1 MQNSKKV
8 AFLFPGQGSQ
18 FVGMGKSFFDE
29 SEVAKEMIENASDRV
44 GFDFKTLL
52 FKENDNLEKT
62 EFTQP
67 AILLVSS
74 IAHKLFEDEM
84 MIRSSF
90 ALGHSLGEFSALV
103 SVGALDYLDGVEL
116 VHQRG
121 KLMAE
126 NCKNFEAGMMA
137 LIGLD
142 DKTTE
147 EICKTARDD
156 GKQVWAANY
165 NADGQIVI
173 AGVKSDLAS
182 LESVFKSAGAKR
194 AILLNMSVA
203 SHCPLLSEASDALKP
218 YLEKFLKDEFISAV
232 VSNVTSD
239 IYQSKKDAISLL
251 SKQLIMPVLYKQSIK
266 KIDDEIDMF
275 IEFGGNVLK
284 GINRRVT
291 KKPTYC
297 ITDMQSLLN
306 ISCELQDTQG

>member
-1 MQNSKKV
+1 MQNTKKI

-18 FVGMGKSFFDE
+18 SIGMGKSFFQE
-29 SEVAKEMIENASDRV
+29 SQIAKEMIENASDRIGV
-44 GFDFKTLL
+44 DFKTLL
-52 FKENDNLEKT
+52 FEENDNLEKT

-74 IAHKLFEDEM
+74 IAHKIFEDEM
-84 MIRSSF
+84 MVRSSF

-142 DKTTE
+142 DEKTE
-147 EICKTARDD
+147 EICEAAREN
-156 GKQVWAANY
+156 GKQVWPANY

-173 AGVKSDLAS
+173 AGIKSDLAS
-182 LESVFKSAGAKR
+182 LEGVFKSAGAKR

-218 YLEKFLKDEFISAV
+218 YLEKFLKDEFISPV
-232 VSNVTSD
+232 ISNVTSEA
-239 IYQSKKDAISLL
+239 YESKEDAISLL
-251 SKQLIMPVLYKQSIK
+251 SKQLVMPVLYKQSIR
-266 KIDDEIDMF
+266 KIDNDIDMF

-297 ITDMQSLLN
+297 ITDMQTLSN
-306 ISCELQDTQG
+306 VCQEL

>member
-1 MQNSKKV
+1 MQNSKKI

-18 FVGMGKSFFDE
+18 SIGMGKSFFDE
-29 SEVAKEMIENASDRV
+29 SKIAKEMIENASDRIGV
-44 GFDFKTLL
+44 DFKSLL
-52 FKENDNLEKT
+52 FEENDKLEKT
-62 EFTQP
+62 EYTQP

-84 MIRSSF
+84 MIKSTF

-121 KLMAE
+121 KLMAD

-137 LIGLD
+137 VIGLD
-142 DKTTE
+142 DETTGKL
-147 EICKTARDD
+147 CRVARDEE
-156 GKQVWAANY
+156 GKQVWPANY
-165 NADGQIVI
+165 NSDGQIVV
-173 AGVKSDLAS
+173 AGIKSDLIYMQDI
-182 LESVFKSAGAKR
+182 FKNAGAKR
-194 AILLNMSVA
+194 AIVLNMSVA
-203 SHCPLLSEASDALKP
+203 SHCPLLSEASDALVP
-218 YLEKFLKDEFISAV
+218 YLEKYLKNEFITPV
-232 VSNVTSD
+232 ISNVSSES
-239 IYQSKKDAISLL
+239 YNNKQDAVSLL

-266 KIDDEIDMF
+266 KIDDNIDIF

-297 ITDMQSLLN
+297 VTDMQTLSN
-306 ISCELQDTQG
+306 ICQELQN

>member
-1 MQNSKKV
+1 MQNTKKI

-18 FVGMGKSFFDE
+18 SIGMGKSFYED
-29 SEVAKEMIENASDRV
+29 SQIAKEMIQNASDRIGV
-44 GFDFKTLL
+44 DFKALL
-52 FKENDNLEKT
+52 FEENENLEKT

-142 DKTTE
+142 DKKTE
-147 EICKTARDD
+147 EICEAARGN
-156 GKQVWAANY
+156 GKQVWPANY

-218 YLEKFLKDEFISAV
+218 YLEKFLKDEFISPV
-232 VSNVTSD
+232 ISNVTSEA
-239 IYQSKKDAISLL
+239 YECKKDAVNLL
-251 SKQLIMPVLYKQSIK
+251 SKQLVMPVLYKQSIQ
-266 KIDDEIDMF
+266 KIDNDIDMF

-297 ITDMQSLLN
+297 ITDMQTLSN
-306 ISCELQDTQG
+306 VCQEL